1 MDMTGHNETVYC
13 HDINKLSPFSWIQNK
28 SIFTNPFRVTSDS
41 CHNVYVI
48 DKRDNS
54 GDRVVVLGQAG
65 EVRGIYCGC
74 GKASDFKAVDLVV
87 TELDN
92 IIVLDIY
99 SGLHVINSKR
109 KSIKYQK
116 LSGLGVREAAR
127 SLDIDNN
134 GMLCFPLN

>member
-1 MDMTGHNETVYC
+1 M
-13 HDINKLSPFSWIQNK
+13 
-28 SIFTNPFRVTSDS
+28 
-41 CHNVYVI
+41 
-48 DKRDNS
+48 
-54 GDRVVVLGQAG
+54 VVLGQAG

-74 GKASDFKAVDLVV
+74 GKASDVKAVDLVA

-92 IIVLDIY
+92 IIVLVIY

-109 KSIKYQK
+109 KSIKYQ
-116 LSGLGVREAAR
+116 LSGQGVREAAR

>member
-1 MDMTGHNETVYC
+1 VTTKSTALKSDA
-13 HDINKLSPFSWIQNK
+13 LPQPQWIQNK
-28 SIFTNPFRVTSDS
+28 SIFTNPFRVTNDS

-54 GDRVVVLGQAG
+54 SDRVVVLGQAG

-99 SGLHVINSKR
+99 SKAC
-109 KSIKYQK
+109 
-116 LSGLGVREAAR
+116 E
-127 SLDIDNN
+127 
-134 GMLCFPLN
+134 

>member
-1 MDMTGHNETVYC
+1 
-13 HDINKLSPFSWIQNK
+13 
-28 SIFTNPFRVTSDS
+28 
-41 CHNVYVI
+41 
-48 DKRDNS
+48 
-54 GDRVVVLGQAG
+54 VVVSGQAG

-74 GKASDFKAVDLVV
+74 GKASDVKAVDLEV

-116 LSGLGVREAAR
+116 LLGLGVREAAR

>member
-1 MDMTGHNETVYC
+1 M
-13 HDINKLSPFSWIQNK
+13 
-28 SIFTNPFRVTSDS
+28 
-41 CHNVYVI
+41 
-48 DKRDNS
+48 
-54 GDRVVVLGQAG
+54 VVLGQVG

-74 GKASDFKAVDLVV
+74 GKASDVKAVDLVAN
-87 TELDN
+87 ELDN

-99 SGLHVINSKR
+99 SGLHVVNSKR

-116 LSGLGVREAAR
+116 LSGQGVREAAR